1 MNYVGLSLVDIFLQ
15 NLLLWE
21 VLAVDL
27 NILGLFQVDLVL
39 VFFVTVVEFHA
50 VDNIVCRPTG

>member
-39 VFFVTVVEFHA
+39 VFL
-50 VDNIVCRPTG
+50 

>member
-1 MNYVGLSLVDIFLQ
+1 MNYFGLSLVDIFLQ

-39 VFFVTVVEFHA
+39 VFL
-50 VDNIVCRPTG
+50 